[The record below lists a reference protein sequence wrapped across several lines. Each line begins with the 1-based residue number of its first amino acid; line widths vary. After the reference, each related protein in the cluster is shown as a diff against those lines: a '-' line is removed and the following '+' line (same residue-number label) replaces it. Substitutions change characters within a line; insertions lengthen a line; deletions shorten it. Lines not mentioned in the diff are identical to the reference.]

1 MKNITQEWSK
11 IRVCHDHIVAGKDY
25 FVSTYH
31 CMVEK
36 MGMSSDFVSD
46 APSQLWSCNHTIAKK
61 YDTVIRLWI
70 RYTPPQ
76 DHNCGP
82 KSQKSVLL
90 FGCYYKVLRV
100 KPGTYIYI
108 YIYVTRDIHQ
118 NSDPEKRLQG
128 FLVLTEMEVVI
139 QPINRNCLA
148 VYFSMIL
155 M

>member
-1 MKNITQEWSK
+1 MI
-11 IRVCHDHIVAGKDY
+11 IVAGKDY

-100 KPGTYIYI
+100 KPGRYYIYI
-108 YIYVTRDIHQ
+108 YML
-118 NSDPEKRLQG
+118 PEIFIRTQIRRKG
-128 FLVLTEMEVVI
+128 FKVLLSS
-139 QPINRNCLA
+139 QKWK
-148 VYFSMIL
+148 
-155 M
+155 

>member
-1 MKNITQEWSK
+1 VKNITQEWSK

-100 KPGTYIYI
+100 KPGTHIYIYI
-108 YIYVTRDIHQ
+108 YIYICYQRY
-118 NSDPEKRLQG
+118 SSELRSGEKASR
-128 FLVLTEMEVVI
+128 FSC
-139 QPINRNCLA
+139 PHRNG
-148 VYFSMIL
+148 SSHTTN
-155 M
+155 